1 VLVEPAHISLIT
13 KGLTLPAFVIN
24 RNLGDTARQ
33 HLDTFRGLILDDG
46 LLKLVYEV
54 TIRGQ
59 GASSN
64 MEIDANVGVVVGI
77 GGTRALWRCVGIIH
91 CQVYEAAVS
100 YSLLGYT
107 QPEFSIQPMGIPPG

>member
-1 VLVEPAHISLIT
+1 
-13 KGLTLPAFVIN
+13 
-24 RNLGDTARQ
+24 
-33 HLDTFRGLILDDG
+33 
-46 LLKLVYEV
+46 LKLVYEV

-77 GGTRALWRCVGIIH
+77 GGTRALWRCVDIIH